1 VSLAAVAMLTT
12 SASLGST
19 LAPPAVVDAAPP
31 ARGTLDLA
39 ALDRAV
45 ATVRGHY
52 HVPGLAVGI
61 VRDGEVVYSRSVGEA
76 IAGSGIPVDDA
87 TIFKI
92 ASNSKAFTGALL
104 GRLVD
109 EGQLDWRDAVQTHRS
124 GFAMSDPWVSR
135 EMQVRDLLIHNSGLR
150 PFAGD
155 LMLWPEPNAFTRADI
170 ESGLAHL
177 PLVSSFRSQYA
188 YDNVL
193 YIVAGEVAA
202 AAGGA
207 SYETLL
213 ERELFAPL
221 GLTRCRAGAWSRLG
235 DRNVAQPHQRI
246 DGVTRVV
253 RADPALIEPSTS
265 NAAGGVRC
273 SLADLLRWSTFW
285 LDDTDARLSPAQRA
299 AIWTPH
305 IALPLS
311 DRQRRWDDAHFHAYG
326 YGWRLSD
333 IDGQLK
339 VAHTGTLAGAMSMIV
354 LLPESDA
361 GVVLLMNLDDEAARQ
376 VLTQVLVKAITAP
389 AEKVT
394 AEALIADWDAMLA
407 AETPAATVAAPA
419 VVPMADELTTDS
431 PGLARRLAA
440 PADLADILGRYR
452 SPWFGEVDVCA
463 QGDGVRLASA
473 KSPRVAGALW
483 RVGEGDARAT
493 TLVFDDASV
502 GGEVRLAFSPSASTG
517 ASAQGVATLRF
528 EALDPTDDNGYADL
542 VLERVA
548 ACPAPATAA
557 SPAAPPAVSPAR
569 SAREAGMIR
578 LRELAPDLAH
588 DLRYAT
594 RRNFTGERVPGY
606 RRAECLLLLPAAEA
620 LARVERRLRADGF
633 GLVVHD
639 CYRPVRAV
647 QAFVA
652 WAKSADESTKAE
664 YYPALEKSSLV
675 PDYIAEHSGHSRG
688 ATVDVALLDCRANGN
703 DHAHGNASANP
714 CTPVDMGTPFD
725 FFGAAAHTDSQ
736 HPIAVRAAR
745 RRLVDAMAAEGF
757 VNYPLEWWHFSWR
770 AGPVPAV
777 AYGFDVE

>member
-1 VSLAAVAMLTT
+1 MNRRRALCAATLAAFAATVFAASGAVALTT
-12 SASLGST
+12 
-19 LAPPAVVDAAPP
+19 PP
-31 ARGTLDLA
+31 ARAETPAQTRGPLDHA
-39 ALDRAV
+39 ALDHAV
-45 ATVRGHY
+45 DTVRAHY

-61 VRDGEVVYSRSVGEA
+61 VRDGDVVYTRSVGEA
-76 IAGSGIPVDDA
+76 IAGSGIPVDAA

-109 EGQLDWRDAVQTHRS
+109 EGKLDWRDPVARHRP
-124 GFAMSDPWVSR
+124 GFAMSDAWVSR
-135 EMQVRDLLIHNSGLR
+135 EVQVRDLLIHNSGLR

-155 LMLWPEPNAFTRADI
+155 LMLWPEPNAFSRADI
-170 ESGLAHL
+170 EAGLAHL

-221 GLTRCRAGAWSRLG
+221 GLTRCRAGTWSRME

-246 DGVTRVV
+246 EGMTRVV

-265 NAAGGVRC
+265 NAAGGLRC
-273 SLADLLRWSTFW
+273 SLGDLLRWSAFW
-285 LDDTDARLSPAQRA
+285 LDDTDVRLSSAQRA

-311 DRQRRWDDAHFHAYG
+311 ERQRRWDDAHFHAYG

-354 LLPESDA
+354 LLPESEA

-389 AEKVT
+389 EDGVT
-394 AEALIADWDAMLA
+394 AESLIADWDAALKA
-407 AETPAATVAAPA
+407 AEAAAVAAPPVA
-419 VVPMADELTTDS
+419 NSATLKPVRRAATPSDLTD
-431 PGLARRLAA
+431 A
-440 PADLADILGRYR
+440 LGRYR
-452 SPWFGEVDVCA
+452 SAWFGEVDVCA
-463 QGDGVRLASA
+463 QGEGVRFTSA
-473 KSPRVAGALW
+473 KSPRVTGALW
-483 RVGEGDARAT
+483 QVGEGEVEGESDAPAT

-502 GGEVRLAFSPSASTG
+502 GGEVRLLFDATPEAASST
-517 ASAQGVATLRF
+517 ATRRLRL
-528 EALDPTDDNGYADL
+528 EALDSADDNGYADL
-542 VLERVA
+542 VLERIA
-548 ACPAPATAA
+548 DCPAPAA
-557 SPAAPPAVSPAR
+557 SPAPAISSAR
-569 SAREAGMIR
+569 SGREAGMIR
-578 LRELAPDLAH
+578 LRELSSVLAH

-594 RRNFTGERVPGY
+594 RHNFTGARVPGY

-620 LARVERRLRADGF
+620 LVRVERRLRAEGF

-652 WAKSADESTKAE
+652 WAKNADESTKAE
-664 YYPALEKSSLV
+664 YYPALEKSALV

-688 ATVDVALLDCRANGN
+688 ATVDVALLDCRSRGDARA
-703 DHAHGNASANP
+703 DACAA
-714 CTPVDMGTPFD
+714 VDMGTPFD
-725 FFGAAAHTDSQ
+725 FFGPQAHTDAPQ
-736 HPIAVRAAR
+736 PAPVRAAR

-777 AYGFDVE
+777 AHGFDVE